1 LKAHDHLCWSFFDGT
16 NKPRG
21 DKSKGIVVPTPI
33 INKDEPDSN
42 DQAENSG
49 VENQGQESK
58 TFSQDE
64 VNEIISKR
72 VNEINAKNSEKTA
85 KAIENALADY
95 ERKAKLS
102 EEEKAHE
109 EQERLKSELA
119 SKERDLLIRENRAE
133 AREILS
139 EKLMPS
145 IFVDYIVDE
154 DLDKTK
160 ENINKFEKVWNE
172 AIAEEV
178 KKKLIGKTPVDPSSR
193 PKPGG
198 DGGKTSTRELL
209 FGKKG

>member
-1 LKAHDHLCWSFFDGT
+1 M
-16 NKPRG
+16 
-21 DKSKGIVVPTPI
+21 PTPI
-33 INKDEPDSN
+33 INKDESASQ
-42 DQAENSG
+42 DQAGATDEK
-49 VENQGQESK
+49 NQGQESK

-85 KAIENALADY
+85 KAIEDALADY

-133 AREILS
+133 ARELLQ
-139 EKLMPS
+139 EKSMPS

-154 DLDKTK
+154 DLEKTK

-172 AIAEEV
+172 AVAEEV
-178 KKKLIGKTPVDPSSR
+178 KRKLIGRTPVDPSSR
-193 PKPGG
+193 PNPGR
-198 DGGKTSTRELL
+198 DGGKTSTLELL

>member
-1 LKAHDHLCWSFFDGT
+1 M
-16 NKPRG
+16 P
-21 DKSKGIVVPTPI
+21 IPI
-33 INKDEPDSN
+33 INKDESASQ
-42 DQAENSG
+42 DQAGATDEK
-49 VENQGQESK
+49 NQGQEPK

-64 VNEIISKR
+64 VNDIISKR

-85 KAIENALADY
+85 KAIEDALADY

-133 AREILS
+133 ARELLQ
-139 EKLMPS
+139 EKSMPS

-154 DLDKTK
+154 DLEKTK

-172 AIAEEV
+172 AVAEEV
-178 KKKLIGKTPVDPSSR
+178 KRKLIGRTPVDPSSR

-198 DGGKTSTRELL
+198 DGGKTSTLELL

>member
-1 LKAHDHLCWSFFDGT
+1 MLK
-16 NKPRG
+16 
-21 DKSKGIVVPTPI
+21 PI
-33 INKDEPDSN
+33 INNEETDSEN
-42 DQAENSG
+42 PAEDTG
-49 VENQGQESK
+49 EENKGQEPK

-109 EQERLKSELA
+109 EQERFKSELA
-119 SKERDLLIRENRAE
+119 NRERDLSIRENRAE
-133 AREILS
+133 AREILQ
-139 EKLMPS
+139 EKSMPS
-145 IFVDYIVDE
+145 VLVDYIVDE

-160 ENINKFEKVWNE
+160 ENIDKLEKVWNE
-172 AIAEEV
+172 AVAKEV
-178 KKKLIGKTPVDPSSR
+178 KRKLIGNTPIDPSS
-193 PKPGG
+193 KPQPSG
-198 DGGKTSTRELL
+198 DGKKDTYELL

>member
-1 LKAHDHLCWSFFDGT
+1 M
-16 NKPRG
+16 
-21 DKSKGIVVPTPI
+21 PTPI
-33 INKDEPDSN
+33 INKDESASQ
-42 DQAENSG
+42 DQAG
-49 VENQGQESK
+49 VTDEKNQGQEPK

-133 AREILS
+133 AREILQ
-139 EKLMPS
+139 EKSMPS
-145 IFVDYIVDE
+145 IFVDYVVDE

-172 AIAEEV
+172 TVAKEI
-178 KKKLIGKTPVDPSSR
+178 KKKLVGRTPIDPST
-193 PKPGG
+193 KPSLYHYLNY
-198 DGGKTSTRELL
+198 KI
-209 FGKKG
+209 

>member
-1 LKAHDHLCWSFFDGT
+1 M
-16 NKPRG
+16 
-21 DKSKGIVVPTPI
+21 PTPI
-33 INKDEPDSN
+33 INKDESASQ
-42 DQAENSG
+42 DQAGATDEK
-49 VENQGQESK
+49 NQGQEPK

-64 VNEIISKR
+64 

-85 KAIENALADY
+85 KAIEDALADY

-133 AREILS
+133 ARELLQ
-139 EKLMPS
+139 EKSMPS

-154 DLDKTK
+154 DLEKTK

-172 AIAEEV
+172 AVAEEV
-178 KKKLIGKTPVDPSSR
+178 KRKLIGRTPVDPSSR
-193 PKPGG
+193 PNPGR
-198 DGGKTSTRELL
+198 DGGKTSTLELL